1 MYLIVFFNETI
12 YFDILKYD
20 FLLEILIILF
30 FYYIIYFIDLIT
42 IYLFFYQLNMKLL
55 IYLLIQSFH
64 LYNHHDNFL

>member
-42 IYLFFYQLNMKLL
+42 IYLFFYQLNMK
-55 IYLLIQSFH
+55 
-64 LYNHHDNFL
+64 